1 MNLIN
6 GVNCHPAKFL
16 LCFDVYKLMKDLLS
30 CVIITYKY
38 EIWSYVNEMLYVVVI
53 QDTSL
58 CMARFLRQWIK
69 KNKLSISE
77 ENFFI
82 FYFLKK
88 LILERW

>member
-1 MNLIN
+1 
-6 GVNCHPAKFL
+6 
-16 LCFDVYKLMKDLLS
+16 MKGLLS

-69 KNKLSISE
+69 KKKLSISE

-88 LILERW
+88 LIWER